1 MVEQDYELLSQFLD
15 GELPAAEAQALRE
28 RLIADPRLRASLEE
42 MRAVDQRVK
51 STFDTPQASAV
62 PEAIS
67 ARLQGGEASRST
79 VGHPRAWG
87 LATAA
92 GLVAAAGLLL
102 APQWR
107 EMPGDPATG
116 IPSGD
121 DLLARVLEEAPSRAE
136 GWDNL
141 ADGRQVRP
149 ILSFSSKEG
158 TWCREFL
165 LTETGATFRGVA
177 CRSGDGWRTEVL
189 SDALRPGVGSAY
201 RPAGA
206 SNAAA
211 VEAYITAHSIDIPL
225 GKEAEAELIA
235 RDWQ

>member
-15 GELPAAEAQALRE
+15 GELPPAEAQALRE
-28 RLIADPRLRASLEE
+28 RLIADPRLRAVLEE
-42 MRAVDQRVK
+42 MRDVDQRVK
-51 STFDTPQASAV
+51 STFDTPAAYAV
-62 PEAIS
+62 PEAIT
-67 ARLQGGEASRST
+67 ARLRGDAVSRSPAARS
-79 VGHPRAWG
+79 GAWG
-87 LATAA
+87 LAVAA
-92 GLVAAAGLLL
+92 AVVAAAGLLL

-116 IPSGD
+116 TQD
-121 DLLARVLEEAPSRAE
+121 DLLAQVLEETPSRAE
-136 GWDNL
+136 GWEYL

-149 ILSFSSKEG
+149 ILSFSSKDG

-177 CRSGDGWRTEVL
+177 CRSGGSWHTEVL

-206 SNAAA
+206 ADSAA
-211 VEAYITAHSIDIPL
+211 VETYITVHSVDIPL
-225 GKEAEAELIA
+225 GMEEEAALIA